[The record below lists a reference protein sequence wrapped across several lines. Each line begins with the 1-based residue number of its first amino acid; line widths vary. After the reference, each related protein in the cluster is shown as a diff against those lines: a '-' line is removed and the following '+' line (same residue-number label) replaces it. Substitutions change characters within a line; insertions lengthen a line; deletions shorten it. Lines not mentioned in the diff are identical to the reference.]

1 MGPDEESVPESLSG
15 RLLRDGP
22 ATTAPNRGK
31 RCQCGMGP
39 DEESVPEMPA
49 GRAAARRTC
58 HNGTESLKTLPLRK
72 DVKGG
77 VKFVKFVGQSSV
89 ESVTEDY

>member
-1 MGPDEESVPESLSG
+1 MLDNAKTTTANLARPLAAMAPNHGICCQCGKEPDEESVPERSVE
-15 RLLRDGP
+15 R
-22 ATTAPNRGK
+22 AT
-31 RCQCGMGP
+31 
-39 DEESVPEMPA
+39 
-49 GRAAARRTC
+49 ARQTC
-58 HNGTESLKTLPLRK
+58 RNGTESLKTLPLRK